1 MFLALELTKQLGWP
15 MRGMLHVHQ
24 DSKRLRCRCDF
35 KPEQNL
41 GSTKTKRD
49 VADEADDD
57 DAIFAFF
64 SVVILFVKERRN

>member
-1 MFLALELTKQLGWP
+1 

-24 DSKRLRCRCDF
+24 NSKRLRCRCDF

-41 GSTKTKRD
+41 GSTKMKED
-49 VADEADDD
+49 VADEAD